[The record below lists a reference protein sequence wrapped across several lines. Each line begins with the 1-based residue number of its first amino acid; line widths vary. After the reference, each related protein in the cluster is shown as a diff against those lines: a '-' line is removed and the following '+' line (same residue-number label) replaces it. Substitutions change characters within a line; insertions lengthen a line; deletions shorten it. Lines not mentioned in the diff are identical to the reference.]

1 MRSVLYRPSV
11 SELMKPQFE
20 GEHGRA
26 ICEHCQQI
34 VTATYVRRNMPFSDG
49 RGEAKDVLARVCD
62 VCDTIVVF
70 PAQST
75 PALKEAREQNLT
87 LGNGAG
93 KVGKGERLDDLDL
106 AELVRAR
113 RHETPV
119 PVELDDL

>member
-1 MRSVLYRPSV
+1 V
-11 SELMKPQFE
+11 
-20 GEHGRA
+20 
-26 ICEHCQQI
+26 
-34 VTATYVRRNMPFSDG
+34 PFSDR
-49 RGEAKDVLARVCD
+49 RGEAKDVLAGVCD

-70 PAQST
+70 PAQFT
-75 PALKEAREQNLT
+75 PALKEARKHNLT